1 MTIEQ
6 WLKDAYYDPFGQY
19 IWSKQPN
26 GSGQGTSQMVCDI
39 RGWGA
44 LQHEFDT
51 MEEAEKFQDKVG
63 QFIAQAINEKLQRLK
78 EEHHEEAAS

>member
-1 MTIEQ
+1 MTIQQ

-19 IWSKQPN
+19 IWSKQPD
-26 GSGQGTSQMVCDI
+26 GGSQMVCDI

-51 MEEAEKFQDKVG
+51 MEEAGKFQDDVG
-63 QFIAQAINEKLQRLK
+63 QFIAEAINEKLQRLK
-78 EEHHEEAAS
+78 EQGNE